1 MLGDGKLLEF
11 DSPQVL
17 LSNAGSHFSSM
28 VRQSGLGEAEH
39 LRGLANT
46 EQPSVER
53 QAETVM
59 EDEET
64 MDDGNETAPF
74 LASESSV

>member
-1 MLGDGKLLEF
+1 
-11 DSPQVL
+11 
-17 LSNAGSHFSSM
+17 M

-64 MDDGNETAPF
+64 MDDVSETAP
-74 LASESSV
+74 LLVSESGVQFCI

>member
-1 MLGDGKLLEF
+1 
-11 DSPQVL
+11 
-17 LSNAGSHFSSM
+17 M

-53 QAETVM
+53 QAERVM